1 MDNRL
6 ILLDIEVQKDFF
18 DPQGNC
24 YSTENRA
31 AFVQIRRLFRWARA
45 CHVPV
50 MSTLLRVRGGWRGP
64 LSPIPH
70 CVDGTAGEHK
80 MPGTILPSRI
90 NLGLRNTTDL
100 PLYLFDRYQQVVFE
114 KRDTDIFA
122 HARAERLLTELEP
135 RTFILCGAGVARGIA
150 EAAVGLRT
158 RGFPVVLAS
167 DAVADLD
174 DPLAEMACLR
184 MEAKGVVFIPTREIV
199 APRSVQRPAVFRSS
213 VRTG

>member
-1 MDNRL
+1 MANRR

-18 DPQGNC
+18 DSGGNC
-24 YSTENRA
+24 YSAENRR
-31 AFVQIRRLFRWARA
+31 AFAQIRRLFKWARA
-45 CHVPV
+45 CNVPV
-50 MSTLLRVRGGWRGP
+50 MSTLLRVRSGWRGP

-70 CVDGTAGEHK
+70 CVDGTDGEHK
-80 MPGTILPSRI
+80 MRGTILPSRI

-100 PLYLFDRYQQVVFE
+100 PLHLFDRYQQVVFE
-114 KRDTDIFA
+114 KRHTDIFA
-122 HARAERLLTELEP
+122 HARAERLLTELDP

-150 EAAVGLRT
+150 EAAIGLRS

-184 MEAKGVVFIPTREIV
+184 MEAKGVVFVPTREII
-199 APRSVQRPAVFRSS
+199 APRPVQHPAVFRSS
-213 VRTG
+213 VRAG